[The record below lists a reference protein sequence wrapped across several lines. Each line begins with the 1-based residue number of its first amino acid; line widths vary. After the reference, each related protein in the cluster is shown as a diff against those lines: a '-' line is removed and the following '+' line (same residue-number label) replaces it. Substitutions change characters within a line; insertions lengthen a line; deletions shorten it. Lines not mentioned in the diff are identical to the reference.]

1 MQSGSIIQNYR
12 LIRLLGEGGMGEV
25 WLAEHTQ
32 FERRVAIK
40 CLNPAL
46 FRNANVRSRFR
57 LEAVALA
64 KLQHPNI
71 VNLLDY
77 YEDERGAYLV
87 MEFVPGL
94 ALDDY
99 IAQRSGPIT
108 GERLLDFLTQML
120 RGIDYVHSK
129 GIIHRDIKPGN
140 FIVGDDGAVK
150 VLDFGI
156 AKLLET
162 EDHRLTKTGTHIGTV
177 LYMSP
182 EQVKGQQV
190 DIRSDIYSMG
200 VTLYQMATAHCPY
213 DKDQT
218 EFLVYDQI
226 VNHPF
231 PEARH
236 QYPGVSAHTEALI
249 RTATAKDPGLRF
261 QTCGEFLQAV
271 ADPQFHLGA
280 TAAPMASANTEPPAS
295 KHASLP
301 PASPKSPVGKRRQR
315 AIVAGLIAFAALFAV
330 GFAVVQNMPHDDAS
344 ESTSRT
350 SGTQQEETTASRTD
364 EAKAERARK
373 RRQEQEEAERRQ
385 REAEALEEAKR
396 IARETVMDK
405 IQVGHD
411 GYSIGILGGISGLV
425 VVVANNSDYLFEQ
438 IDVKVE
444 YIKADG
450 YVYTTRIVSF
460 GYLGSHDSARLRAPD
475 VDRGTS
481 VQVYITAARSAELD
495 LCYTYGMDEE
505 EASDYAT
512 YNCP

>member
-280 TAAPMASANTEPPAS
+280 AASAPVAAVSHTAPGLHPSSPSAAKQTGS
-295 KHASLP
+295 KTRLWF
-301 PASPKSPVGKRRQR
+301 
-315 AIVAGLIAFAALFAV
+315 IVAGIIAFAALFAI
-330 GFAVVQNMPHDDAS
+330 GFAVEQNMSHNDAS

-350 SGTQQEETTASRTD
+350 RGTQQEETTASRAD

-373 RRQEQEEAERRQ
+373 RRQEQEEAERQQ